1 MKELGQQLKQIRELK
16 NLKLQEV
23 AKQVFGNM
31 NFAIHISQIE
41 RGLSPGVTFEKIN
54 KLLEFYEIDLLDL
67 LKQKNN
73 MIRENMISSE
83 EVQETEVYKKL
94 GEVDPNHP
102 HLNNKITQKLL
113 LKRQSLELITY
124 GVNVWKNTGKVP
136 NNVTG
141 HQLKIVN
148 ELIEK
153 LKSETK

>member
-1 MKELGQQLKQIRELK
+1 MKEIGQELKQARELK
-16 NLKLQEV
+16 NLTLQEV
-23 AKQVFGNM
+23 AKQIFGNI

-67 LKQKNN
+67 LKQKND

-83 EVQETEVYKKL
+83 EIQETEVYKNL
-94 GEVDPNHP
+94 GKIDPNHP
-102 HLNNKITQKLL
+102 HLNNKITQTLL
-113 LKRQSLELITY
+113 LKRQSRELITN
-124 GVNVWKNTGKVP
+124 GVNVWKNTGVIP
-136 NNVTG
+136 SNVTG

-153 LKSETK
+153 LKSK

>member
-1 MKELGQQLKQIRELK
+1 MKDIGQQLKQIRELK
-16 NLKLQEV
+16 NFTLQEV
-23 AKQVFGNM
+23 AKQVFGNI

-54 KLLEFYEIDLLDL
+54 KLLEFFEIDLVDL

-83 EVQETEVYKKL
+83 EVQETEFYKKL

-102 HLNNKITQKLL
+102 HLNNKITQTLL
-113 LKRQSLELITY
+113 LKRQSRELITH
-124 GVNVWKNTGKVP
+124 GVSVWKNTGVIP
-136 NNVTG
+136 SNVTG
-141 HQLKIVN
+141 NQLKIVN

-153 LKSETK
+153 LKSK

>member
-1 MKELGQQLKQIRELK
+1 MKDIGQQLKQARELK
-16 NLKLQEV
+16 NMTLQET
-23 AKQVFGNM
+23 AKQIFGNI

-54 KLLEFYEIDLLDL
+54 KLLEFFEIDLVDL

-83 EVQETEVYKKL
+83 EVQETEFYKKL

-102 HLNNKITQKLL
+102 HLNNKITQTLL
-113 LKRQSLELITY
+113 LKRQSRELITH
-124 GVNVWKNTGKVP
+124 GVSVWKNTGVIP
-136 NNVTG
+136 SNVTG
-141 HQLKIVN
+141 NQLKIVN

-153 LKSETK
+153 LKSK